1 MQVTSVDLKPGES
14 QESLL
19 RRFRRKVQK
28 ARIMSDVRRKR
39 FYVSDSEKRRI
50 AKRKAIRRE
59 RRRVSKMRR
68 RRQRFS

>member
-1 MQVTSVDLKPGES
+1 MTSVVLRSGES

-28 ARIMSDVRRKR
+28 ARILSEARKKR
-39 FYVSDSEKRRI
+39 FFMSDSEKRRI

-59 RRRVSKMRR
+59 RRRLAKLRSRR
-68 RRQRFS
+68 PRYS